1 MNAMNDTI
9 YCLVDNDGT
18 VHIGDGAGSY
28 STVAAESGLAE
39 SQCAK
44 YRFDLERRQLIRD
57 RETAA
62 SLLTAR
68 SFVREHFGT
77 PAKLMTF
84 AEEGHLPKQVLA
96 HLLSPEKRPAYDAAC
111 AAVEKRYTKACTD
124 KDDPCLESGCSLE
137 GEVCLQPLLEAGI
150 EYHKACAAEWI
161 KTFKDP
167 KNRVD
172 SWAH

>member
-9 YCLVDNDGT
+9 YCLVDSDGT

-39 SQCAK
+39 SQCAE
-44 YRFDLERRQLIRD
+44 YRFDLARRELVRD
-57 RETAA
+57 RETPVSHAA
-62 SLLTAR
+62 ALSYVSER
-68 SFVREHFGT
+68 FGT
-77 PAKLMTF
+77 PERLMTF

-96 HLLSPEKRPAYDAAC
+96 DLLSPAKRASYDAAC
-111 AAVEKRYTKACTD
+111 TGVEKRYTKACTD
-124 KDDPCLESGCSLE
+124 NDPCLESGCALE

-150 EYHKACAAEWI
+150 EYRKACAAEWV

-172 SWAH
+172 SWAN